1 MTDRAKKMEEL
12 HDLIDDMQI
21 AMLTTRRADGRL
33 VSRPMATQEAE
44 ADADLWFV
52 ANIES
57 DKMDDLEANPEVN
70 VAYYDSETTEWV
82 SVSGRGR
89 ISKDRARIRELW
101 APDWRIWFEKKSE
114 EMDGGPDDP
123 RLALIFVE
131 AESVRYMKKTASKP
145 VVLFEMAKAAVTGD
159 APDVA
164 REETVEG
171 M

>member
-12 HDLIDDMQI
+12 HDLIDEMEI

-33 VSRPMATQEAE
+33 VSRPMATQKAE

-57 DKMDDLEANPEVN
+57 DKMDELEVNPEVN
-70 VAYYDSETTEWV
+70 VAYYDSGTREWV
-82 SVSGRGR
+82 SVSGRAR
-89 ISKDRARIRELW
+89 ISQDRARLRELW
-101 APDWRIWFEKKSE
+101 APDWRIWFEEVSDE
-114 EMDGGPDDP
+114 LDGGPDDP

-131 AESVRYMKKTASKP
+131 AESARYMKKTASKP
-145 VVLFEMAKAAVTGD
+145 VVLFELARAAVTGD
-159 APDVA
+159 FPGIA

-171 M
+171 L